1 MLIRL
6 DGGDKPARLTF
17 LDNYD
22 EDGNYIGN
30 KKKASKPSAPRK
42 SEKKK
47 ECKKKTNISK
57 LHL

>member
-1 MLIRL
+1 MIERL

-30 KKKASKPSAPRK
+30 KKKASKSLAPK
-42 SEKKK
+42 ESKKK
-47 ECKKKTNISK
+47 EESVKQRNPNKVC
-57 LHL
+57 L

>member
-30 KKKASKPSAPRK
+30 KKKASKSSAPRK
-42 SEKKK
+42 SEKK
-47 ECKKKTNISK
+47 ECKKKTSISK